1 MDVQIREVLTPR
13 DLKSFVRFPEALYRG
28 NPYRVPLLFADEFR
42 TLHWGKNPA
51 FDHCEVKYWLAVQNG
66 HIVGRIAGIINRLHI
81 EKWGQRWARFSWIDF
96 IDDAAVSKALL
107 GSVEAWAK
115 EQDMQALHGPLGFTD
130 LDPEGMLV
138 EGFEELGTLATIYN
152 FPYYPTHLENLGF
165 VKDIDWVEFELSVPP
180 EPNEKIAR
188 IADIAMR
195 RLKLNKLEVSNKK
208 GMLPYTED
216 LFLLLNDAFHNLYG
230 FVPLTRKQIDFYVKQ
245 YFGFIKPDFVPILL
259 DQDGRMAAFGITM
272 PSLSKALQKA
282 KGKLFPF
289 GFITI
294 LKALN
299 KNDRADL
306 YLVAVRPELQGKGVN
321 AILINMM
328 NQVYNRFHIVKV
340 ETNQELETNY
350 LVQEQWK
357 FFDKRQHKR
366 RRCFIK
372 HLTA

>member
-1 MDVQIREVLTPR
+1 
-13 DLKSFVRFPEALYRG
+13 
-28 NPYRVPLLFADEFR
+28 
-42 TLHWGKNPA
+42 
-51 FDHCEVKYWLAVQNG
+51 
-66 HIVGRIAGIINRLHI
+66 
-81 EKWGQRWARFSWIDF
+81 
-96 IDDAAVSKALL
+96 
-107 GSVEAWAK
+107 
-115 EQDMQALHGPLGFTD
+115 
-130 LDPEGMLV
+130 
-138 EGFEELGTLATIYN
+138 
-152 FPYYPTHLENLGF
+152 
-165 VKDIDWVEFELSVPP
+165 VEFELSVPP

>member
-1 MDVQIREVLTPR
+1 MDVQIKEVLTLR
-13 DLKSFVRFPEALYRG
+13 DLKSFVRFPEVLYRG

-42 TLHWGKNPA
+42 TLHWDKNPA

-81 EKWGQRWARFSWIDF
+81 EKWGERRARFSWIDF
-96 IDDAAVSKALL
+96 IDDVAVSKALL
-107 GSVEAWAK
+107 GTVEAWAK
-115 EQDMQALHGPLGFTD
+115 EMGMQALHGPLGFTD

-138 EGFEELGTLATIYN
+138 QGFEELGTLATIYN
-152 FPYYPTHLENLGF
+152 FPYYPKHLENLGF

-180 EPNEKIAR
+180 EPNEKIAQ

-195 RLKLNKLEVSNKK
+195 RLKLKKLEVSNKK
-208 GMLPYTED
+208 EMLPYAED
-216 LFLLLNDAFHNLYG
+216 LFQLLNDAFQHLYG
-230 FVPLTRKQIDFYVKQ
+230 FVPLTRKQIDFYIKQ

-259 DQDGRMAAFGITM
+259 DRDGRMAAFGITM

-357 FFDKRQHKR
+357 FFEKRQHKR

-372 HLTA
+372 HFAD